1 MKTHRILVH
10 LCFIVLFSLG
20 AYSREAGDF
29 DHFKTG
35 FPLEGL
41 HKFVS
46 CSDCHQS
53 GRFKGTPTQCQSCH
67 ADRGK
72 ISAGTKHLAHI
83 NSTDRCDSCHITQGW
98 GIVMRVDHSEVRG
111 VCNTCHNG
119 IIATGTS
126 IGHPE
131 TGATPCNSCHSTNF
145 WYP

>member
-1 MKTHRILVH
+1 MKKLITIAAIL
-10 LCFIVLFSLG
+10 LALSLG
-20 AYSREAGDF
+20 YAQEAGEF

-41 HKFVS
+41 HRLVN
-46 CSDCHQS
+46 CSDCHQD

-72 ISAGTKHLAHI
+72 VSGTLKHLSHI
-83 NSTDRCDSCHITQGW
+83 NSTDRCDGCHVTQGW
-98 GIVMRVDHSEVRG
+98 SIVMRVDHSEVRG
-111 VCNTCHNG
+111 ICNTCHNG

-126 IGHPE
+126 IGHPP
-131 TGATPCNSCHSTNF
+131 TGATPCNACHSTNF